1 MTVHDPSTCEA
12 CLAGFRHVGD
22 ERPAALAYIRV
33 SSRAQDFATQRTAI
47 ERWATA
53 RGDVISHWRSE
64 KKSAKTMDRPE
75 LAQLLADAKAG
86 KLRGHRL
93 YLFRLDRL
101 TRSGIRDTLN
111 ALEETPRCRARG
123 GERDRRVRSPGS
135 HADVIISVMA
145 WAAKMERLSMKER
158 VSAARDRIEAAG
170 GTWGRP
176 ARIDAKTLKRAQ
188 GMIMCGKTQRHVA
201 MALRIPRSTL
211 RDALRQGGKG
221 SPAGDDAALAPPGD
235 GERGQGEGG

>member
-1 MTVHDPSTCEA
+1 MTS
-12 CLAGFRHVGD
+12 
-22 ERPAALAYIRV
+22 ALAYVRV
-33 SSRAQDFATQRTAI
+33 SSRAQDYATQQTAI
-47 ERWATA
+47 DRWAFG
-53 RGDVISHWRSE
+53 RGDAIAEWRSE

-75 LAQLLADAKAG
+75 LARLLVEARAG
-86 KLRGHRL
+86 KLRGRRL

-111 ALEETPRCRARG
+111 ALEELRAG
-123 GERDRRVRSPGS
+123 GVEVVSVTDGFDLQGP

-145 WAAKMERLSMKER
+145 WAAQMERQAMKER

-176 ARIDAKTLKRAQ
+176 SRVDAKTLKRAQ
-188 GMIMCGKTQRHVA
+188 GMIMCGKTQRQVA